1 MRSLIFC
8 CCVAVLAG
16 CAKPEQQAA
25 KDSTEAAMAAGATP
39 APISLA
45 SLAGKWSVSATAA
58 GSDSVLTSFEMVA
71 TGDASG
77 WTFNFPGR
85 APVPLRVIAVEGDSI
100 VTEAGPY
107 ESVLRNGVQVSV
119 HTVMRLE
126 DGKLIGDGVA
136 HYSTTGA
143 DSVLSLHTE
152 GTREP

>member
-1 MRSLIFC
+1 MRSLTLC
-8 CCVAVLAG
+8 CCVATLAA

-25 KDSTEAAMAAGATP
+25 KDSSETPMAAGAMP

-45 SLAGKWSVSATAA
+45 SLAGKWNVHATAA

-71 TGDASG
+71 AGDAYG

-85 APVPLRVIAVEGDSI
+85 APIPLRVIAVEGDSI

-107 ESVLRNGVQVSV
+107 ESVLRKGVQVSV
-119 HTVMRLE
+119 HTVMRLQ

-136 HYSTTGA
+136 HYSTSGA